1 MHSERQAATA
11 TEERGGQFYQLRKN
25 TAKQR
30 CWLGWQLASRGQ
42 LLRHSVLSNPVSV
55 ALVTGMMPS
64 VVAFLCFQG
73 LLGVVRSA
81 QPSFSPQVRVAFADF
96 DACDTNTTARPCYMR
111 SLHEN
116 LLPWARAGDSG
127 GVTRQHIEAMRS
139 VRDAQRLT
147 FYKIVDGRLYR
158 NNSQFEGL
166 SPDWKGCFIGPRCEG
181 IEHFLTTLLQRGA
194 SKLYRQLPDVEFFVN
209 VRDTPT
215 SPRHTRKTPELDS
228 PLPIFSFSVADD
240 GRFADI
246 MFVTRFPLP
255 NDSPAPKAWCFCG

>member
-1 MHSERQAATA
+1 
-11 TEERGGQFYQLRKN
+11 
-25 TAKQR
+25 
-30 CWLGWQLASRGQ
+30 
-42 LLRHSVLSNPVSV
+42 
-55 ALVTGMMPS
+55 MMPS

-246 MFVTRFPLP
+246 MYPNWAFQRGGPWLKELSAEDNHQLWDWSARLQDQLDAGGKVPWGQKRDVLFFPWLSNNRDP
-255 NDSPAPKAWCFCG
+255 RQAGRAWAAR